1 MNPSPRLLF
10 ISAVF
15 ITCLIAAN
23 TIAVKL
29 IAVGSWTLPAAVIV
43 FPLSYIFGDIL
54 TEVYGFGWARRIIWL
69 GFLCNLVFVF
79 FVWLG
84 GIIPPSPLWP
94 NQQAYQS
101 ILGLAPRVLLAS
113 FAGYLVGEFT
123 NSMILSRLK
132 VATGGR
138 WLWLRTIAS
147 TVIGQGLDTAVFITI
162 AFAGPSFMPIIILYH
177 WLAKVAIE
185 VAATPMTYLTVSYL
199 KRKDGVDAYDRHT
212 GLNPFSFKEPHENS
226 LPGGT

>member
-1 MNPSPRLLF
+1 MSPSPRLLF
-10 ISAVF
+10 ISAIF
-15 ITCLIAAN
+15 ITALIAAN

-29 IAVGSWTLPAAVIV
+29 INVGSWTLPAAVIV

-54 TEVYGFGWARRIIWL
+54 TEVYGFRWARRIIWL
-69 GFLCNLVFVF
+69 GFFCNLIFVF

-84 GIIPPSPLWP
+84 GVLPASPLWEG
-94 NQQAYQS
+94 QDAYQA
-101 ILGLAPRVLLAS
+101 ILGFAPRVLLAS

-132 VATGGR
+132 LATRGR

-147 TVIGQGLDTAVFITI
+147 TVVGQGLDTTVFITI
-162 AFAGPSFMPIIILYH
+162 AFAGPSFMPVIIIYH

-185 VAATPMTYLTVSYL
+185 VAATPLTYRVVSYL
-199 KRKDGVDAYDRHT
+199 KRKDGTDAWDERVS
-212 GLNPFSFKEPHENS
+212 LNPFSFKGPA
-226 LPGGT
+226 

>member
-15 ITCLIAAN
+15 ITALITAN

-29 IAVGSWTLPAAVIV
+29 IDVGSWTLPAAVIV

-54 TEVYGFGWARRIIWL
+54 TEVYGFRWARRIIWL
-69 GFLCNLVFVF
+69 GFFCNLIFVF

-84 GIIPPSPLWP
+84 GMLPASPFWEG
-94 NQQAYQS
+94 QEAYQS
-101 ILGLAPRVLLAS
+101 ILGFAPRVLVAS
-113 FAGYLVGEFT
+113 FAGYLVGEFA

-132 VATGGR
+132 LATRGR

-147 TVIGQGLDTAVFITI
+147 TIVGQGLDTAVFITI
-162 AFAGPSFMPIIILYH
+162 AFAGPSFMPVIIIYH

-185 VAATPMTYLTVSYL
+185 VAATPLTYRAVSYL
-199 KRKDGVDAYDRHT
+199 KRKDGMDAYDERVS
-212 GLNPFSFKEPHENS
+212 LNPFSFKGP
-226 LPGGT
+226 T